1 MEQIETVS
9 KVVDEAYGEGINGQR
24 KTATF
29 LLKSTASAYNNYAQ
43 IQIKASNASKEL
55 KLATI
60 NEIETTEE
68 CQNRETTTERS
79 IADCRFYLSDSE
91 RDDAMPRK
99 NCSDTSLTHS
109 GIKKAYYF
117 DNPKFNNKDVT
128 PWNGR
133 TSFADVVTEVMQE
146 QIKVDVHPFGRG
158 SAYRVSLGGEQATIH
173 SEEGAWF
180 MWVLVTIVILGVAV
194 GVIVMSQ
201 MYQAT
206 QQHNQGA
213 LNESSMN
220 WNVTE
225 Y

>member
-68 CQNRETTTERS
+68 CQ
-79 IADCRFYLSDSE
+79 
-91 RDDAMPRK
+91 
-99 NCSDTSLTHS
+99 
-109 GIKKAYYF
+109 AYYF